1 MQLNGVRVWQMHNV
15 NALHRRCRRLY
26 TTVSVL
32 HTQLLA
38 HPEPFAEHTRV
49 CGGYTRPF
57 AEATRSSSRGLTLDY
72 VNGIQARKS
81 HKSVNCM
88 QLNGIRVGL
97 IHNVNAQAA
106 IHAFAWATYS
116 RLGATRTKSPKQ
128 LSKKLKNTSLISNK
142 LISTKLPIRLPSTH
156 N

>member
-1 MQLNGVRVWQMHNV
+1 MQLNGIRVWQMHNV
-15 NALHRRCRRLY
+15 NALHRRCRGLY
-26 TTVSVL
+26 TVVSVL

-38 HPEPFAEHTRV
+38 HPEPFAGHTRV

-57 AEATRSSSRGLTLDY
+57 AETTRSSSRGLTLDY

-88 QLNGIRVGL
+88 QLNGIHVRVGL

-106 IHAFAWATYS
+106 IHAFAGATHS
-116 RLGATRTKSPKQ
+116 RLGATRTKTTV
-128 LSKKLKNTSLISNK
+128 KKLKIL
-142 LISTKLPIRLPSTH
+142 L
-156 N
+156 

>member
-1 MQLNGVRVWQMHNV
+1 MQLNGIRVWQMHNV
-15 NALHRRCRRLY
+15 NALHRRCRGLY
-26 TTVSVL
+26 TVVSVL

-38 HPEPFAEHTRV
+38 HTEPFAGHTRV

-97 IHNVNAQAA
+97 IHNVNALHRRLA
-106 IHAFAWATYS
+106 IHAFAWATHS
-116 RLGATRTKSPKQ
+116 RLGITRTKTIV
-128 LSKKLKNTSLISNK
+128 KKN
-142 LISTKLPIRLPSTH
+142 
-156 N
+156 